1 MDTSVDKLI
10 LAEKDPGKRMQ
21 LIIRH
26 YGERL
31 YAVIRP
37 IVKTH
42 ADADDVMQETL
53 LKIHRNWDRFRGDS
67 RLFTWFYRIAR
78 NESLQF
84 LRRKYDFENIDN
96 PDLHASLIESLKA
109 DPWFNGD
116 DIILRLEEAIESLP
130 ERRKEVFRLKYFG
143 GLKYDEI
150 AELTGL
156 SVGALKAHY
165 HWAVKEIK
173 RRLGI
178 DLPE

>member
-1 MDTSVDKLI
+1 MKDIDRQI
-10 LAEKDPGKRMQ
+10 LSEKDPGKRMQ

-26 YGERL
+26 YGDRL
-31 YAVIRP
+31 YSVIRP

-53 LKIHRNWDRFRGDS
+53 IKIHRNWDSFRGDS
-67 RLFTWFYRIAR
+67 SLFTWFYRIAR

-84 LRRKYDFENIDN
+84 LRRKYSFENFDD
-96 PDLHASLIESLKA
+96 PQWKDYLMTSLRA

-116 DIILRLEEAIESLP
+116 DIIMQLEEAIESLP

-143 GLKYDEI
+143 GMKYDEI

-173 RRLGI
+173 RKLGI
-178 DLPE
+178 DLKD